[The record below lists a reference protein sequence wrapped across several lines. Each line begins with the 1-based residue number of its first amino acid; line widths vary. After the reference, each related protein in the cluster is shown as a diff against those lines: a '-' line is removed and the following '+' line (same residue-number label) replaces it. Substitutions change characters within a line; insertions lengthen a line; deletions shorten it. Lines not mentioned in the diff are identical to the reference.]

1 MSKIKEIIKNLLG
14 RYYSLR
20 YNIINSGGLY
30 VGMGTKIV
38 NRGHLSCGRGVKI
51 RPSVYLCCDHNARL
65 VFGDNCE
72 IGNHSTIFSYGEIV
86 FGDGVLT
93 APNVHIV
100 DHNHEYEDPFTH
112 IYKQGVRYN
121 PGDRVVIGDGS
132 WLGKNVVVIG
142 NVSIGKNCV
151 IAANSVVTKDVPDYS
166 IAAGIPARVIK
177 RYDFDR
183 REWVKLQ

>member
-1 MSKIKEIIKNLLG
+1 M
-14 RYYSLR
+14 
-20 YNIINSGGLY
+20 
-30 VGMGTKIV
+30 
-38 NRGHLSCGRGVKI
+38 
-51 RPSVYLCCDHNARL
+51 
-65 VFGDNCE
+65 
-72 IGNHSTIFSYGEIV
+72 
-86 FGDGVLT
+86 
-93 APNVHIV
+93 
-100 DHNHEYEDPFTH
+100 
-112 IYKQGVRYN
+112 RYN

-183 REWVKLQ
+183 KEWVKLQ